1 MRKGKSDDRLRILFY
16 KIAAEGLRAL
26 KSASEGAE
34 EKRVHILGE
43 NYWALISNIIISSLH
58 CEVAWSWFL
67 EILSSVMFV

>member
-34 EKRVHILGE
+34 EKYVCASQEKITEL
-43 NYWALISNIIISSLH
+43 
-58 CEVAWSWFL
+58 
-67 EILSSVMFV
+67 

>member
-26 KSASEGAE
+26 KSASEEAE
-34 EKRVHILGE
+34 EKYVHILGE
-43 NYWALISNIIISSLH
+43 NYWALISNILTSSLP

-67 EILSSVMFV
+67 EILSSLLFV